1 MAAAA
6 AVAAAAAFAMFV
18 VMVMAV
24 ATAAT
29 IMIVVVAMIV
39 PVSTVYMTML
49 QLFRRCFANRDN
61 FNVELQIL
69 TSEHVVTVN
78 NNVFVT
84 HFGDFYRYRTLI
96 GFRQEAHANLQFI
109 NAHKYVFRNA
119 LNQVFVVL
127 TVCIV
132 SADFDVKFVANVV
145 AVQRVFQAGNQG
157 TVTMQ
162 VVFLKKLAST
172 SILFFSFKRFS
183 RSSFLTF
190 VP

>member
-1 MAAAA
+1 LRRKKSGFPRFFIPNANATELVAAAA
-6 AVAAAAAFAMFV
+6 AVTAATTFAMFV
-18 VMVMAV
+18 VMVVAV

-29 IMIVVVAMIV
+29 VVIVVVVMIV
-39 PVSTVYMTML
+39 TMRTVNVTML

-69 TSEHVVTVN
+69 ASQHVVTVN
-78 NNVFVT
+78 HVFVF

-127 TVCIV
+127 TV
-132 SADFDVKFVANVV
+132 
-145 AVQRVFQAGNQG
+145 R
-157 TVTMQ
+157 
-162 VVFLKKLAST
+162 
-172 SILFFSFKRFS
+172 R
-183 RSSFLTF
+183 
-190 VP
+190 

>member
-69 TSEHVVTVN
+69 TSQHVVTVN

-96 GFRQEAHANLQFI
+96 GFRQKRMPTCSSSTPI
-109 NAHKYVFRNA
+109 NTS
-119 LNQVFVVL
+119 L
-127 TVCIV
+127 
-132 SADFDVKFVANVV
+132 
-145 AVQRVFQAGNQG
+145 G
-157 TVTMQ
+157 T
-162 VVFLKKLAST
+162 
-172 SILFFSFKRFS
+172 R
-183 RSSFLTF
+183 
-190 VP
+190 